1 MYLNNKIMDYKIKK
15 FILFSFFFIFC
26 IFTRVGFW
34 NTIIVEGQWDE
45 TTYLLAGREILKG
58 KIPYLDFWE
67 IKTIYV
73 FIPYYLASFFSDPIL
88 TIRIFACLSI
98 FFSSLILYTQSEKI
112 FGSFI
117 ATNVVIFF
125 LSLNSIVDYQSA
137 GITIFLYPLLL
148 IISYIILSNNNKNKF
163 QLGLCCALVVLMRP
177 NFYPLVFFLFIII
190 AKYESWDLKKL
201 AKFLLGGTLPV
212 IIAILPYLFIK
223 NGIEII
229 YKSLFLNLLAAGGHI
244 DWLWQTREVIRYLFD
259 DFLGVIFIIIT
270 YLSFKFKNYIKNNN
284 FKKINLLFYSSVI
297 SVAIVFTGIYQF
309 NNFFPYLSLCLGGV
323 LFSFKDNLQKKGI
336 LFNDNFKNSLNLIIF
351 FILMPVLLKNSIY
364 IIKNYNFFTLNN
376 KKIYSYNK
384 EDTDKNKILINE
396 LKKVIKENEKIFAY
410 DHFIYLMLNKE
421 MPSNIIHPTI
431 FTRLG
436 VYKNIPNVKSSGSE
450 ELNRI
455 LENKPDWIILRSDFL
470 IKQSPLPEDFMK
482 NVKEKYYL
490 FGKIQGQ
497 YNQSIFRK
505 K

>member
-1 MYLNNKIMDYKIKK
+1 M
-15 FILFSFFFIFC
+15 
-26 IFTRVGFW
+26 
-34 NTIIVEGQWDE
+34 
-45 TTYLLAGREILKG
+45 
-58 KIPYLDFWE
+58 
-67 IKTIYV
+67 
-73 FIPYYLASFFSDPIL
+73 
-88 TIRIFACLSI
+88 
-98 FFSSLILYTQSEKI
+98 
-112 FGSFI
+112 
-117 ATNVVIFF
+117 
-125 LSLNSIVDYQSA
+125 
-137 GITIFLYPLLL
+137 
-148 IISYIILSNNNKNKF
+148 
-163 QLGLCCALVVLMRP
+163 
-177 NFYPLVFFLFIII
+177 
-190 AKYESWDLKKL
+190 
-201 AKFLLGGTLPV
+201 
-212 IIAILPYLFIK
+212 
-223 NGIEII
+223 
-229 YKSLFLNLLAAGGHI
+229 
-244 DWLWQTREVIRYLFD
+244 
-259 DFLGVIFIIIT
+259 
-270 YLSFKFKNYIKNNN
+270 
-284 FKKINLLFYSSVI
+284 
-297 SVAIVFTGIYQF
+297 FTGIYQF